1 MFRIWPPEDSGG
13 AGGVGVGRPI
23 VVILME
29 YITNVRSRIGD
40 GISNLSDALEQ
51 VVELSIELRSEI
63 VRVCLKAM
71 DENLCASKQERAA
84 DGWQIHQRGVHRE
97 IYK

>member
-40 GISNLSDALEQ
+40 GISNLSETLEMMAA
-51 VVELSIELRSEI
+51 VSRAAAEELVEYKKTLEEGQGASEQ
-63 VRVCLKAM
+63 
-71 DENLCASKQERAA
+71 ENLTETVDS
-84 DGWQIHQRGVHRE
+84 DGSNG
-97 IYK
+97 